1 MASAHSGEHEAWRL
15 RPLCAPASSRESV
28 NDYASRPLIISRASA
43 PRRLC
48 VEKTKR

>member
-28 NDYASRPLIISRASA
+28 NDYAFAFSHYLQSLCASA
-43 PRRLC
+43 PLR
-48 VEKTKR
+48 